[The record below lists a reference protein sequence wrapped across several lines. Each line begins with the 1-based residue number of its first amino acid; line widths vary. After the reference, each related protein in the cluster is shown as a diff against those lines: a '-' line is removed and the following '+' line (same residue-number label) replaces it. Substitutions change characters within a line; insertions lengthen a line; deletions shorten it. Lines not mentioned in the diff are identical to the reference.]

1 MLSRNGDWRKRS
13 RRNVYSPAELFILTQ
28 RRRERRVHT
37 EDYYSHRTD
46 RAASAERCLHQLCQV
61 VMEEGEAKSDFQSDW
76 RLYFS
81 ITEETEINGKT
92 EKLGEYR
99 AWRKPK
105 KNTSRP
111 FDGASLP

>member
-1 MLSRNGDWRKRS
+1 
-13 RRNVYSPAELFILTQ
+13 
-28 RRRERRVHT
+28 
-37 EDYYSHRTD
+37 
-46 RAASAERCLHQLCQV
+46 
-61 VMEEGEAKSDFQSDW
+61 MEEGEAKSDFQSDW

-105 KNTSRP
+105 KKTSRP